1 MSDEEMDDL
10 IDYAS
15 QVASVGATLTVVEF
29 LIFFFSGRAIKSMW
43 LLVSTLQFLVYIG
56 MWQI

>member
-1 MSDEEMDDL
+1 MDEL